1 MWMAVGDQ
9 DALQVREMSSGQRFA
24 LLCASLQAAE
34 PPKRATPKVLET
46 MRRSR
51 MWRLV
56 TTGVNYDIHK
66 VRWLAVQQLPA
77 CRRGVLRPAVAC
89 IGVHL
94 HRSCPRW

>member
-1 MWMAVGDQ
+1 M
-9 DALQVREMSSGQRFA
+9 
-24 LLCASLQAAE
+24 QAAE

-66 VRWLAVQQLPA
+66 VSWLAVQQLPA
-77 CRRGVLRPAVAC
+77 LVCNCTAAARGGEQLLPM
-89 IGVHL
+89 
-94 HRSCPRW
+94 